1 MYREKI
7 FSQLDEMNDSG
18 KSIKQIIELMDDN
31 DEKTIRCYNEVKSS
45 LAQINYALYLLRNS

>member
-31 DEKTIRCYNEVKSS
+31 DEKTIRCYNEVKAS
-45 LAQINYALYLLRNS
+45 LSQINYALYLLRNS